1 MYHGRVRDNYGNR
14 AEHASQIAWQ
24 FSTACIMKT
33 HICYHWTPHGYQ
45 SFYRCTLGPKVS
57 VIEAPSVG
65 LHMLAW
71 ASVAIHDIATNPIKC
86 IQSSSATCKSNTCS
100 MASSLLAVLEI
111 SPTISEYCSSPTS
124 PILSSDN
131 VYRMRFSS
139 GFDPHRTTARRLA
152 CFRSPILLVITW
164 ETIYP

>member
-24 FSTACIMKT
+24 FSTAGIKKT

-71 ASVAIHDIATNPIKC
+71 ASVAIHDIRTPL
-86 IQSSSATCKSNTCS
+86 SAFNHPQPRVNLIPAQWPVRCWQCWRFPPP
-100 MASSLLAVLEI
+100 SLSTVPALLHR
-111 SPTISEYCSSPTS
+111 SSPATMS
-124 PILSSDN
+124 TGCVSLAALIHTELLPAASLVSDLLS
-131 VYRMRFSS
+131 F
-139 GFDPHRTTARRLA
+139 
-152 CFRSPILLVITW
+152 
-164 ETIYP
+164 